1 MVVPDDI
8 AQQLYDLELVVIQLS
23 HDPRLPPLD
32 QEPKLLFEVDR
43 LSFHGHASWS
53 CPFIDFHHGRSGRRD
68 DADRP
73 ISTRRVTPWL
83 PASGQ
88 KTCLGW

>member
-43 LSFHGHASWS
+43 LSTATPPGLAPSS
-53 CPFIDFHHGRSGRRD
+53 TSIMAGP
-68 DADRP
+68 DAVMIPTAPSAR
-73 ISTRRVTPWL
+73 
-83 PASGQ
+83 AA
-88 KTCLGW
+88 